1 MTILARMRSGVS
13 VTWRI
18 GVLRPF
24 RGKNKTQKIGEKI
37 MSMKKCIAMLLAAI
51 MLLPCCVA
59 PAMAEGAKWSEEVT
73 ADGWIKVTNEGGKTL
88 GYSADSGLKLIEVDG
103 YAFKDMNGNGA
114 LDAYE
119 DWRLDNDARSQD
131 LAKQMIGL
139 DQAKMFML
147 LSLSGPETAKKLG
160 TALQTDMDNGIRTFS
175 ARGST
180 IKDTVNVV
188 NLIQSYAESL
198 PFAIPVDLRGDVGN
212 SLASKWPNHLG
223 LAASF
228 DPDLVAEY
236 NALYSSELRD
246 LGLTTAH
253 HPQMDLATEPR
264 WYRFTG
270 TFGEHAVM
278 TSDMGT
284 AATNALQSTYDENG
298 NDLGWG
304 EDSVNALI
312 KHYPGDGQAEGGR
325 ESHSFVGKYNVYP
338 GDMFDLAESVYS
350 EALTKL
356 PGQTGV
362 SAGVM
367 TDFSIHLDADGDPIG
382 IDDRVAAAYNAY
394 IQIEL
399 LRDKY
404 NWDGIVCTDYSILHM
419 MPWGMEDATIVER
432 VVKTLEAGTDRIE
445 NYNVKEDIVAG
456 WEAYADKHGQEAA
469 DQRLYE
475 SVRRLSRSFFQVG
488 LFDNPYLSME
498 EANANVASAD
508 KVEAGYNA
516 MLRSVIMLK
525 NSDNIIKAATDAK
538 PTVYI
543 PVKADGKACIDI
555 ATASEYFTVITDTV
569 GEDGAVVRP
578 AAEELA
584 GVDFALVQ
592 INSPKNVTLASGF
605 MARPGYDQENDKWIP
620 LSLQYRSYTADSFAV
635 RTESIGGDMI
645 EPDSTGL
652 YQDDYYGQKAMKVK
666 ENRSYFG
673 NTAVISNESDLDL
686 VLDTAA
692 LVDKVI
698 VIANASNPF
707 VVNEFESEIDALVM
721 HFGVNIKAVLD
732 IVSGKV
738 EPSALLPMQM
748 PANMETVEEQLEDVP
763 FDMECHEDADGNV
776 YDFGFGLNWSGVI
789 QDERTER
796 YTTDNYEQ

>member
-1 MTILARMRSGVS
+1 
-13 VTWRI
+13 
-18 GVLRPF
+18 
-24 RGKNKTQKIGEKI
+24 
-37 MSMKKCIAMLLAAI
+37 MSMKKWMAALLATTMLLSTCIIPSALAD
-51 MLLPCCVA
+51 
-59 PAMAEGAKWSEEVT
+59 GAKWSSEAT
-73 ADGWIKVTNEGGKTL
+73 PDGWIKVTNEGGKTL
-88 GYSADSGLKLIEVDG
+88 GYSPDSGMALIEDDG
-103 YAFKDMNGNGA
+103 YAFKDMNRNGT
-114 LDAYE
+114 LDPYE
-119 DWRLDNDARSQD
+119 DWRLDFDTRSQN
-131 LAKQMIGL
+131 LAQLMTGL

-147 LSLSGPETAKKLG
+147 LSLTGPETVKNLG
-160 TALQTDMDNGIRTFS
+160 ADLTADLDHGIRTFS
-175 ARGST
+175 ARASS
-180 IKDTVNVV
+180 IEDSVSVV
-188 NLIQSYAESL
+188 NLMQAYAESL
-198 PFAIPVDLRGDVGN
+198 PFGIPVDLRGDRGN
-212 SLASKWPNHLG
+212 KLTSQWPQHLG

-236 NALYSSELRD
+236 NRLYSSELRD
-246 LGLTTAH
+246 LGLTTLH

-264 WYRFTG
+264 WSRFTG

-278 TSDMGT
+278 DSDMGT
-284 AATNALQSTYDENG
+284 AATNSLQSTYDENG

-304 EDSVNALI
+304 EDSTNALI

-325 ESHSFVGKYNVYP
+325 EAHSFVGKYNVYP
-338 GDMFDLAESVYS
+338 GGMFDLAEGVYS
-350 EALTKL
+350 EALTNL
-356 PGQTGV
+356 PGATGV
-362 SAGVM
+362 AAGVM

-382 IDDRVAAAYNAY
+382 GDRVASAYSVYN
-394 IQIEL
+394 QITL

-404 NWDGIVCTDYSILHM
+404 NWDGIVCTDYSILQM

-445 NYNVKEDIVAG
+445 NYNVQEDILAG
-456 WEAYADKHGQEAA
+456 WEAYTEKHGKEAA

-475 SVRRLSRSFFQVG
+475 SVRRLARSFMQIG
-488 LFDNPYLSME
+488 LFENPYLST
-498 EANANVASAD
+498 EAAKANVASPD
-508 KVEAGYNA
+508 KVEAGYKA

-525 NSDNIIKAATDAK
+525 NTDNIIHEATDAK

-555 ATASEYFTVITDTV
+555 AAAGEYFNVITDTV
-569 GEDGAVVRP
+569 SETNEVTRP
-578 AAEELA
+578 SAEELA

-592 INSPKNVTLASGF
+592 ISSPQNVTLTTGGMF
-605 MARPGYDQENDKWIP
+605 GRPGYDEANDKWIP
-620 LSLQYRSYTADSFAV
+620 LSLQYRPYTADSLAV

-666 ENRSYFG
+666 ENRSYYG

-698 VIANASNPF
+698 VIVNASNPF
-707 VVNEFESEIDALVM
+707 VVEEFENEVDALVM
-721 HFGVNIKAVLD
+721 HFGADIRAVLD

-763 FDMECHEDADGNV
+763 FDMECHVDANGNT

-789 QDERTER
+789 KDERTER
-796 YTTDNYEQ
+796 YTTENWQ